1 MSDAEMSDEEILAQA
16 RRDYAA
22 DLAEYERDHRR
33 RRDDMERFAGK
44 IADFTQ
50 RIRDR
55 AAHDPAAHIELC
67 RIVDRTERDGVAKLE
82 ALDVSPAARSL
93 VTSIAQIGRALLGL
107 PPSQEFLNRLY
118 PAEPTPPSVTE
129 EAIGDCQSKEVLTLD
144 GWAIR
149 VVRIAPDPTLGEADV
164 FAGFGAWLTDIE
176 TGESPLRD
184 DFERKNVP
192 AEVPDFS
199 GFETAELA
207 MTAVR
212 DWVAKNPRGGHA
224 SGSCVPGKDADAT

>member
-1 MSDAEMSDEEILAQA
+1 MSDAEMSDEELLAQA

-22 DLAEYERDHRR
+22 ALAEHELNPQPVL
-33 RRDDMERFAGK
+33 DDLERFLGK
-44 IADFTQ
+44 VTDLSQ
-50 RIRDR
+50 RVRDR
-55 AAHDPAAHIELC
+55 AARDPVAHIDMC
-67 RIVDRTERDGVAKLE
+67 RIADKTERDVDARLE
-82 ALDVSPAARSL
+82 ALDVNPTTRAF
-93 VTSIAQIGRALLGL
+93 VTNLAQIGRAFLGL
-107 PPSQEFLNRLY
+107 PPSPEFLSGLLNQLY
-118 PAEPTPPSVTE
+118 PAEPTPP
-129 EAIGDCQSKEVLTLD
+129 TLE

-176 TGESPLRD
+176 TGESPPRD

-212 DWVAKNPRGGHA
+212 KWVGENPRGGRA

>member
-1 MSDAEMSDEEILAQA
+1 MSDAEISDDELLAQA

-22 DLAEYERDHRR
+22 ALAEHESNPQPVLDDLDRFLGKVTDLAQHV
-33 RRDDMERFAGK
+33 
-44 IADFTQ
+44 
-50 RIRDR
+50 RDR
-55 AAHDPAAHIELC
+55 AARDPVAHIDLC
-67 RIVDRTERDGVAKLE
+67 RIADKTERDVDVHLE
-82 ALDVSPAARSL
+82 KVNPTTRAF
-93 VTSIAQIGRALLGL
+93 VTNLAQIGRALLGL
-107 PPSQEFLNRLY
+107 PPSQEFLNRHY
-118 PAEPTPPSVTE
+118 PAEPTE

-149 VVRIAPDPTLGEADV
+149 VVRIAPDPTLGEDDV